1 MDKIRL
7 WARESS
13 KDEIAEEM
21 RKYKEKLEVEME
33 NKLDAQ
39 KKGVWE
45 QTGYTEKEIWGY
57 NG

>member
-39 KKGVWE
+39 KKGV
-45 QTGYTEKEIWGY
+45 
-57 NG
+57 